1 MGFPTGLLKH
11 VKLLLS
17 TNGYYICSESR
28 KAWEAS
34 IKNEEVQ
41 NFGKKKK
48 KREDIYKYLQYCIV
62 MLPYKLDG
70 YLSRIL

>member
-1 MGFPTGLLKH
+1 MLNCCYQQMVIIFVQRVG
-11 VKLLLS
+11 KLEKPVS
-17 TNGYYICSESR
+17 KMKKSKISE
-28 KAWEAS
+28 
-34 IKNEEVQ
+34 
-41 NFGKKKK
+41 KKKK